1 MKKLFLMLGVVALL
15 ASCSNKPNTIT
26 IEGVDSTSV
35 VVDSVLQ
42 SLDLDST
49 LVINQDSVI

>member
-15 ASCSNKPNTIT
+15 ASCTSKSNTTT
-26 IEGVDSTSV
+26 IEGVDSTEV
-35 VVDSVLQ
+35 AVDPVLQ
-42 SLDLDST
+42 SLDLDSI

>member
-15 ASCSNKPNTIT
+15 ASCTSKVNTTT
-26 IEGVDSTSV
+26 IEGVDSTEV

-42 SLDLDST
+42 SLDIDST

>member
-1 MKKLFLMLGVVALL
+1 MKKLFLMLGVIALL
-15 ASCSNKPNTIT
+15 ASCTSKSNTIT
-26 IEGVDSTSV
+26 TEGVDSTEV
-35 VVDSVLQ
+35 AVDPVLQ

>member
-15 ASCSNKPNTIT
+15 ASCTSKSNTTT
-26 IEGVDSTSV
+26 IEGVDSTEV
-35 VVDSVLQ
+35 IADPVLQ

-49 LVINQDSVI
+49 LVINQDNVI

>member
-15 ASCSNKPNTIT
+15 ASCTSKSNTIT

-42 SLDLDST
+42 SLDIDST
-49 LVINQDSVI
+49 LIINQDSII